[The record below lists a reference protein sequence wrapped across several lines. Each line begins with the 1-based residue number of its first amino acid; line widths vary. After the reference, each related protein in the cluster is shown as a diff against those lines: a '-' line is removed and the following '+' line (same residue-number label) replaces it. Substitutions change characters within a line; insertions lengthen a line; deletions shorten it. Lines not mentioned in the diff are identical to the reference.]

1 MKILQQRARSGGG
14 STDLI
19 IRSSVRILVPFIQ
32 VFGIYVIAHGHYSP
46 GGGFQGGV
54 LLGASF
60 ILLALAY
67 DVKYSMDYFSQ
78 KANFLIV
85 NSGVLIFAGLGVLCA
100 VLGGFL
106 LDYGALSAL
115 FPMSIP
121 AWRYWGI
128 FLIEVG
134 VGLGVTG
141 IMVSLYWDLASEGKR
156 EEGL

>member
-1 MKILQQRARSGGG
+1 MKIIEQRVRDGGG
-14 STDLI
+14 GTDLI
-19 IRSSVRILVPFIQ
+19 IRTAVSMMVPFIQ
-32 VFGIYVIAHGHYSP
+32 VFGLYVIIHGHYSP

-67 DVKYSMDYFSQ
+67 DVKYSMQHISQ
-78 KANFLIV
+78 KV
-85 NSGVLIFAGLGVLCA
+85 NALLVNTGVLIFAGFGVLCA
-100 VLGGFL
+100 LLGGFL
-106 LDYGALSAL
+106 LDYGAWATV

-128 FLIEVG
+128 FVIEVG
-134 VGLGVTG
+134 VGLGVMG
-141 IMVSLYWDLASEGKR
+141 IMVSLYWDLASNGTR